1 MIYTDDVLQL
11 KKVYIHYELNYKIRE
26 KYQNEQEKSKT
37 KQPM

>member
-11 KKVYIHYELNYKIRE
+11 KKVYIEYELNYKLE
-26 KYQNEQEKSKT
+26 KNIKMNKRKSKT